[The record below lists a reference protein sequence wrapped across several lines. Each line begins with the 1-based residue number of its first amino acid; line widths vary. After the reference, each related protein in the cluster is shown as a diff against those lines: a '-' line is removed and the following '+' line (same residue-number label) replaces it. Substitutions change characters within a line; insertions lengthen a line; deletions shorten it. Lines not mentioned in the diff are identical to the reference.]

1 MCKTKIMCLALLS
14 VLLVSVC
21 CQVGYSADTVLTLDD
36 LPDAGES
43 LVIESDSILT
53 VNQGETATIEGEV
66 YVNGTDVA
74 VTDLKIV
81 NNGELTIKST
91 TVTCSHANLT
101 VHNAGTLTLQ
111 TAHFTVIGNSTFAVN
126 NGNSCLM
133 TDTSVDVYGG
143 YFYFS
148 NAGSLTVQNGYFKDQ
163 FDGTFISN
171 SGDIVLSETTFVA
184 NGAKGKVEIFN
195 SGDLQLHHGTFDVN
209 YGGTVNMNSL
219 TGTLTM
225 TECSIDVSG
234 WSHGKRSAV
243 NILGDNATWES
254 CTFVNNNGFINY
266 LNTGEVTANDC
277 KLSISSV
284 NASTI
289 LSSSGPMTFKN
300 FLLSGSG
307 STSITNWDS
316 MTLID
321 STYNSSHSL
330 NLMNNGDLTAENW
343 LVKTTSSFARIVVYN
358 GNNGSITFDVPFIEG
373 ISGSVI
379 ASVGADGQEFVE
391 SSGGTIT
398 VTNNGLM
405 DEQRSTDGGFD
416 SLIYVLVVVVAVI
429 AVIVVFLLMRKK
441 SSNASS

>member
-36 LPDAGES
+36 LPDTGES

>member
-405 DEQRSTDGGFD
+405 NEQSSTNGGSD
-416 SLIYVLVVVVAVI
+416 YLIYILIIVAAIIVVT
-429 AVIVVFLLMRKK
+429 VVFLMNRKK
-441 SSNASS
+441 SSKTSS